1 MEGWRQALGRRGVAL
16 AVIATVT
23 MIATSV
29 AVMVLSYR
37 HAAAQHEAVAQVHDR
52 DKLVVLA
59 ESYFWREREAMNEYL
74 LSSNVATLH
83 EVGSFHASFDR
94 VTSRLD
100 AGTIGP
106 RAGRNLELVETAHK
120 RLLDEFLADRPAAG
134 RGATAEDAV
143 VGQLK
148 VLEPTLLAPLRQ
160 LAPPD
165 DREERAR
172 AATARDDSR
181 RALIA
186 AVFAGLLAIGGGVAF
201 AIYSVRLVRRIRAQN
216 EQLLAL
222 DRLKDDFVASVSHEL
237 RTPLTSIRGYLELL
251 ISGEVGQLSK
261 EQERFLAIVDRN
273 ADRLLNVVGDLLFV
287 SQVEA
292 GVISLEKKPVEL
304 VGLLKESVD
313 AVRPA
318 AAAKGLAV
326 ELVADDIAEVE
337 ADRSRLAQVFDNLL
351 SNAIKFTPEGGFVDI
366 ALMAEGGH
374 AKILVSDTGMGISLT
389 DQEQLFTRFFR
400 TAAANEE
407 AIQGTGLGLAIV
419 KAIVEGHDGTITVE
433 SEVGMGTTF
442 CVELPLGVREAV
454 AA

>member
-1 MEGWRQALGRRGVAL
+1 MFSPALARSSGIPQTRDGHAEESPDLGTVDGWRQALGRRGVAL

-143 VGQLK
+143 VSQLK

-292 GVISLEKKPVEL
+292 GVISLEKKRSSS
-304 VGLLKESVD
+304 SV
-313 AVRPA
+313 
-318 AAAKGLAV
+318 
-326 ELVADDIAEVE
+326 
-337 ADRSRLAQVFDNLL
+337 S
-351 SNAIKFTPEGGFVDI
+351 
-366 ALMAEGGH
+366 
-374 AKILVSDTGMGISLT
+374 
-389 DQEQLFTRFFR
+389 
-400 TAAANEE
+400 
-407 AIQGTGLGLAIV
+407 
-419 KAIVEGHDGTITVE
+419 
-433 SEVGMGTTF
+433 
-442 CVELPLGVREAV
+442 
-454 AA
+454 